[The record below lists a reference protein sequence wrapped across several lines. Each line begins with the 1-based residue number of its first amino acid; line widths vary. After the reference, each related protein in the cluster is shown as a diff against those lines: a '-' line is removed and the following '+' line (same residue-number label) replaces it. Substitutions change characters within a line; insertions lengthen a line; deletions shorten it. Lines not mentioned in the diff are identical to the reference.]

1 MTSAGILDRGAWGG
15 GLAYVGLQPPQMPPP
30 IVLRAAIAL
39 PSGGASFSH
48 VDDIQYPFN
57 VGESVYV
64 LDVEYLVH
72 NFVNDE
78 IVIANINKAGAWVY
92 KDVKQDV
99 LWLPVDAMAPFLR
112 TLVSLFA
119 IFFGN
124 VRGTVHTCTCSD
136 MQAYTHFRFGTDFRR
151 SSNMPISNGGHPEE
165 NDSKLFPNCKT
176 NTRSQKPI

>member
-1 MTSAGILDRGAWGG
+1 MIVASNRLGVWKTCKALKAMTSAGILGRGAWGG
-15 GLAYVGLQPPQMPPP
+15 GPAYVGLQPPQMPPP

-48 VDDIQYPFN
+48 EDDIQYPLN

-72 NFVNDE
+72 DFVNDE

-119 IFFGN
+119 IFFLECA
-124 VRGTVHTCTCSD
+124 RDCAH
-136 MQAYTHFRFGTDFRR
+136 MH
-151 SSNMPISNGGHPEE
+151 M
-165 NDSKLFPNCKT
+165 L
-176 NTRSQKPI
+176 

>member
-1 MTSAGILDRGAWGG
+1 M
-15 GLAYVGLQPPQMPPP
+15 
-30 IVLRAAIAL
+30 
-39 PSGGASFSH
+39 
-48 VDDIQYPFN
+48 DDIQYPLN

-72 NFVNDE
+72 NFVNND

-119 IFFGN
+119 IFFL
-124 VRGTVHTCTCSD
+124 VCARDCAH
-136 MQAYTHFRFGTDFRR
+136 MH
-151 SSNMPISNGGHPEE
+151 M
-165 NDSKLFPNCKT
+165 L
-176 NTRSQKPI
+176 